1 MTHRM
6 THRIFVVEDHALTR
20 RGYTSLIGEEP
31 DLVVSGEAA
40 SAEEALVALRTAEA
54 DLVVMDLTLGG
65 MSGLEL
71 LKHLRAERPEL
82 PVLVVSMHDES
93 LYGERVLRAGARGYV
108 MKSEV
113 DRVIVDAVRR
123 VLRGGMYVS
132 ELMST
137 KILMQYAG
145 ASPAPASPVAGLS
158 DRELE
163 VFEHLG
169 RGLSTAEAAEAMV
182 VSTKTVD
189 TYRARIKEKLG
200 VASHAELLRR
210 AAEWV
215 RDTAGL

>member
-1 MTHRM
+1 ME
-6 THRIFVVEDHALTR
+6 VC
-20 RGYTSLIGEEP
+20 
-31 DLVVSGEAA
+31 GEAA
-40 SAEEALVALRTAEA
+40 SAEDALETLRDDAPGGLP
-54 DLVVMDLTLGG
+54 DLVILDLTLDG

-71 LKHLRAERPEL
+71 LKHLRAEVPAL

-113 DRVIVDAVRR
+113 DSVIVAAIRR
-123 VLRGGMYVS
+123 IMAGGMFVS
-132 ELMST
+132 EQMGT

-145 ASPAPASPVAGLS
+145 GQRPAERPASPVDALS

-169 RGLSTAEAAEAMV
+169 RGLATPAIAEAMLI
-182 VSTKTVD
+182 STKTVD

-200 VASHAELLRR
+200 IETHTELLQH
-210 AAEWV
+210 AARWAQ
-215 RDTAGL
+215 DSASL

>member
-1 MTHRM
+1 MTSH
-6 THRIFVVEDHALTR
+6 IFVVEDHALTR

-40 SAEEALVALRTAEA
+40 SAEEALQTLRTANV

-71 LKHLRAERPEL
+71 LKHLRAERPAL

-113 DRVIVDAVRR
+113 DRVIVDAIRR
-123 VLRGGMYVS
+123 VLRGGTYVS
-132 ELMST
+132 EMMST

-145 ASPAPASPVAGLS
+145 APGQAPASPVEGLS

-169 RGLSTAEAAEAMV
+169 RGLSTAETASAMV

-189 TYRARIKEKLG
+189 TYRARIKDKLG
-200 VASHAELLRR
+200 LTSHADLLRR
-210 AAEWV
+210 AAEWI
-215 RDTAGL
+215 RDASAL